1 MNILVCRLSIY
12 RCSWPVTFLSSS
24 SLIIIE
30 HECLSMRLSRC
41 PQVSSQVT
49 SIREKQRE
57 SRFVSA
63 DLGFSEETRD
73 RSTMERKIIS
83 CASRK
88 NSSLSRYDLSERE
101 ESDLS
106 RWKERV
112 TLSVVMI
119 SRSRSALWICVR
131 CSTLLSW
138 QWASIDLIGRSPF
151 PAANRWR

>member
-63 DLGFSEETRD
+63 DLGFSEETTD

-88 NSSLSRYDLSERE
+88 NSSLARYDLSER

-119 SRSRSALWICVR
+119 SRSRSALRIFVR

-151 PAANRWR
+151 PTANRSR